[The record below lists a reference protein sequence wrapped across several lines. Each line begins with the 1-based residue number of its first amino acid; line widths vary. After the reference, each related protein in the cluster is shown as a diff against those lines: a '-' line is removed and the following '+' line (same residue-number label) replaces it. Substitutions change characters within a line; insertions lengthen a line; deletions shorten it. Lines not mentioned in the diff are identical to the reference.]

1 MNKQTITGDFMI
13 FKGEYGYSTAIS
25 KKNED
30 GTYDK
35 MYLSIQLPK
44 GTELENKTR
53 INVAKGFISF
63 YKTKNGLAVP
73 KFVIQEFETEQ
84 ESEDYEENFGNDL
97 PF

>member
-1 MNKQTITGDFMI
+1 MI
-13 FKGEYGYSTAIS
+13 FKNEYGYSTSIS
-25 KKNED
+25 NKNKE
-30 GTYDK
+30 GQYES
-35 MYLSIQLPK
+35 MYITVQLPK

-84 ESEDYEENFGNDL
+84 GSEDYEENFGEPL